1 MLYKQL
7 KEGSNPSQKGYHL
20 LASLKVKKR
29 VPKLWSEK
37 EQKDFRTAYNKFGR
51 DWAKISKFVVTKDK
65 KSIQLYAEQN

>member
-1 MLYKQL
+1 M
-7 KEGSNPSQKGYHL
+7 